1 MPKASGELVR
11 AIGAGLLLVALLVIF
26 FVTRPR
32 AAPPAATFFPC
43 GSLNA
48 LSLTVDSPT
57 RTVTIQ
63 RSAVDVPWNVV
74 VGAGAPRPADQVQV
88 QQALN
93 HLTLIVPEELH
104 PSARQAALE
113 GLHPPR
119 LTIACR
125 EVGGGSYTLSVG
137 NPSPGAADYY
147 AQKSGDA
154 HVVGISAVVVDAM
167 NRVLADPSL
176 AGLPSSTG

>member
-1 MPKASGELVR
+1 MPKASGELARRIVV
-11 AIGAGLLLVALLVIF
+11 GLLLVALVVIF

-32 AAPPAATFFPC
+32 ATPPAATFFPC

-57 RTVTIQ
+57 RTMTIQ
-63 RSAVDVPWNVV
+63 RSAVDVPWTLV
-74 VGAGAPRPADQVQV
+74 VGAGAPRLADQVQV
-88 QQALN
+88 QQTLD
-93 HLTLIVPEELH
+93 HLTLIAPEQLH
-104 PSARQAALE
+104 PSARQAGLD

-154 HVVGISAVVVDAM
+154 RVVGISAVVVDAM
-167 NRVLADPSL
+167 NRVLADPSR
-176 AGLPSSTG
+176 AGLPASTG